1 MPRERLIGHYLAS
14 GRSSSW
20 ETAAG
25 LGAVTILQQKPEKD
39 GIKGGE
45 KILRVTPEM
54 VSILVQQ

>member
-1 MPRERLIGHYLAS
+1 MGHYLVS
-14 GRSSSW
+14 GRSSAW

-39 GIKGGE
+39 GISFVFYIKSGE
-45 KILRVTPEM
+45 KILQVTPEM